1 MCNLMSAIFY
11 QFFEL
16 NNILIFYNEAE
27 IIIIN
32 SAFLNNTIQ
41 DKQTLFIILNQAIKY
56 SRMTPFIV

>member
-16 NNILIFYNEAE
+16 NNILIFYNEVE

-41 DKQTLFIILNQAIKY
+41 DKQTLFIIL
-56 SRMTPFIV
+56 